1 MYPFAYTLKKIAPG
15 KTVETVAYRQY
26 FNPKL
31 EPDATS
37 LYWHREGKSWL
48 VYMDFHKE
56 LKNKLIRLP
65 GHLAGKKLTVVE
77 KTPSL
82 TFHAKDVMPADGLRV
97 DVAGG
102 YGYLVLKLD

>member
-1 MYPFAYTLKKIAPG
+1 METIAYK
-15 KTVETVAYRQY
+15 QY
-26 FNPKL
+26 FNPRL

-37 LYWHREGKSWL
+37 LYWHREGDSML

-65 GHLAGKKLTVVE
+65 KKFTGKKISIVE

-82 TFHAKDVMPADGLRV
+82 VLHSQSVVPAEGILLDVNGKH
-97 DVAGG
+97 
-102 YGYLVLKLD
+102 GYLVLKLD